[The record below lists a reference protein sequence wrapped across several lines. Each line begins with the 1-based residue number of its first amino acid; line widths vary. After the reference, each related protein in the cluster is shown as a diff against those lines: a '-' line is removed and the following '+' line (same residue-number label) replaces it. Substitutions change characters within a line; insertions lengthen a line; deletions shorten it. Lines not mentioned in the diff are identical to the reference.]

1 MKIVVRNSKKQV
13 IEVEVEQ
20 VRVGDTILCGNLRK
34 NQRKFMMA
42 TGEEIR
48 LHAANGGYLFSVR
61 NGSNGPTIFYDILFC
76 QQSNEFEQSVE
87 LYPWLKK

>member
-13 IEVEVEQ
+13 IEVEQ
-20 VRVGDTILCGNLRK
+20 VRVGDTVLSGSLRD

-61 NGSNGPTIFYDILFC
+61 NGSNGPTIFHDILFS

>member
-34 NQRKFMMA
+34 TNA
-42 TGEEIR
+42 S
-48 LHAANGGYLFSVR
+48 L
-61 NGSNGPTIFYDILFC
+61 
-76 QQSNEFEQSVE
+76 
-87 LYPWLKK
+87 

>member
-1 MKIVVRNSKKQV
+1 MEICV
-13 IEVEVEQ
+13 
-20 VRVGDTILCGNLRK
+20 K

-61 NGSNGPTIFYDILFC
+61 NGSNGPTIFHDILFS